1 MWWKVTALRVSAS
14 RAPIIKVASPQPFNP
29 TKACPYTPTLPS
41 TPLLRQPQ
49 LLLPLPRRAPHRIFR
64 TPRRLRRLSPRLP
77 RRFRRLPPGL
87 PRPLNRL
94 IRSALDLIRSGRAP
108 LSTAL
113 FRILRREGRRGR
125 LSGAGRDLA
134 QSARYARH
142 GIAEAGAEG
151 ADLWRR
157 AEGS

>member
-14 RAPIIKVASPQPFNP
+14 RAPIIKVASPHPFNP

-49 LLLPLPRRAPHRIFR
+49 LLLHLPRRAPHRIFR
-64 TPRRLRRLSPRLP
+64 TPRRLRRLPPR
-77 RRFRRLPPGL
+77 L

-108 LSTAL
+108 LFTAL
-113 FRILRREGRRGR
+113 FRILRREGRGGR

>member
-1 MWWKVTALRVSAS
+1 MPLFVWWKVTALRVSAS
-14 RAPIIKVASPQPFNP
+14 RAPIIKVTSPRPFNP
-29 TKACPYTPTLPS
+29 TKACPCTPPLPS

-49 LLLPLPRRAPHRIFR
+49 LLLPLPRRTPHRIFR
-64 TPRRLRRLSPRLP
+64 TPRRLRRLSPR
-77 RRFRRLPPGL
+77 L

-142 GIAEAGAEG
+142 GIAETGAEG